1 MSNVAKHYDELLAEH
16 YVWMFGIPFEQKI
29 AEQKALLDKVVS
41 TLPEARRSGAA
52 IDLGSGPGFQT
63 IALAE
68 LGYSPVI
75 AVDSCSKLLAELQS
89 RKGTHAIETKEAD
102 ITRLD
107 SVALP
112 ASASVIVCM
121 GDTLTHLPSK
131 KSVQEMFTGVFQK
144 LAPGGVFVLTYRD
157 LTGEL
162 AGTDRFLP
170 IQADDTRIM
179 TCFLEYTSSDAV
191 TVHDLVYVRS
201 EGRWNL
207 SKSSYQKL
215 RLASNWVV
223 DALRKAGFN
232 DIRETPAGRLLI
244 IVARHAFLESD
255 VSAAPTKRT
264 HVTLV
269 I

>member
-1 MSNVAKHYDELLAEH
+1 MSNVAKHYDQLLGEH
-16 YVWMFGIPFEQKI
+16 YIWMFGIPFEQKV
-29 AEQKALLDKVVS
+29 AEQKALLDPVVR

-52 IDLGSGPGFQT
+52 IDLGSGPGFQS

-75 AVDSCSKLLAELQS
+75 AVDSSSKLLAELQS
-89 RKGTHAIETKEAD
+89 RKGTDAIETREDD

-112 ASASVIVCM
+112 ESASVIVCM

-131 KSVQEMFTGVFQK
+131 KSVQELFAGVFQR
-144 LAPGGVFVLTYRD
+144 LAPDGVFVLTYRD

-162 AGTDRFLP
+162 AGIDRFLP

-191 TVHDLVYVRS
+191 TVHDLVYVRN

-207 SKSSYQKL
+207 NKSSYQKL
-215 RLASNWVV
+215 RLASGWVA
-223 DALRKAGFN
+223 DALHEAGFN
-232 DIRETPAGRLLI
+232 HIWETPAGRLLMI
-244 IVARHAFLESD
+244 
-255 VSAAPTKRT
+255 AAQK
-264 HVTLV
+264 
-269 I
+269 

>member
-1 MSNVAKHYDELLAEH
+1 MSNVAKHYDQLLAEH
-16 YVWMFGIPFEQKI
+16 YIWMFGIPFEQKV
-29 AEQKALLDKVVS
+29 AEQKALLDPVVR

-63 IALAE
+63 IALTE

-75 AVDSCSKLLAELQS
+75 AVDSSSKLLAELQS
-89 RKGTHAIETKEAD
+89 RKGNHAIETREAD
-102 ITRLD
+102 ITGLD

-112 ASASVIVCM
+112 ESASVIVCM

-131 KSVQEMFTGVFQK
+131 KSVQELFAGVFQR

-179 TCFLEYTSSDAV
+179 TCFLEYASSDAV
-191 TVHDLVYVRS
+191 TVHDLVYIRS
-201 EGRWNL
+201 DGRWSFN
-207 SKSSYQKL
+207 KSSYQKL
-215 RLASNWVV
+215 RLASSWVA
-223 DALRKAGFN
+223 DALRVAGFN
-232 DIRETPAGRLLI
+232 DIRESPAGRLLMI
-244 IVARHAFLESD
+244 LAQ
-255 VSAAPTKRT
+255 K
-264 HVTLV
+264 
-269 I
+269 